1 MVETADSITFLN
13 ILRETQYRVCLFR
26 LVDALMFTLVLT
38 MLVYEPSVAGLL
50 ASDAVVCD
58 SVHSGT
64 LTLTGSLG
72 SSIVWQS
79 VDTGAVNDSI
89 QLGGTSYNY
98 SNLTNTTRYI
108 AIVTNGVCPPDSSN
122 VVGVL
127 TNFTTAD
134 FAFDNVCIGDE
145 MVL

>member
-1 MVETADSITFLN
+1 MIETTESITYLN
-13 ILRETQYRVCLFR
+13 ILRETQYRVFVQASGCPD
-26 LVDALMFTLVLT
+26 VYSTTLT
-38 MLVYEPSVAGLL
+38 MLVYEPSVAGTL
-50 ASDAVVCD
+50 AEDATVCD

-89 QLGGTSYNY
+89 QLGGTTYDY
-98 SNLTNTTRYI
+98 SNLTNSTRYI

-127 TNFTTAD
+127 TNFYD
-134 FAFDNVCIGDE
+134 C
-145 MVL
+145 